1 MTKYKT
7 SLEYEGVE
15 LYVEY
20 YYYKA
25 ESGGMELPSYPD
37 SVEIQDVKVLDTSIS
52 IIFLLLDEQIK
63 DIELIILNQH
73 QQA

>member
-1 MTKYKT
+1 MQKYKT

-37 SVEIQDVKVLDTSIS
+37 SVEIQDVKVLDTSIYNLLS
-52 IIFLLLDEQIK
+52 EEQFKEIGLIIIK
-63 DIELIILNQH
+63 DH
-73 QQA
+73 QA

>member
-25 ESGGMELPSYPD
+25 ESGGFDLPSYPD
-37 SVEIQDVKVLDTSIS
+37 SVEIQDVKVLDTS

-73 QQA
+73 QQ

>member
-37 SVEIQDVKVLDTSIS
+37 SMEFLDVKVLDTSIYN
-52 IIFLLLDEQIK
+52 LLSEEQFKEIG
-63 DIELIILNQH
+63 LIILKDH
-73 QQA
+73 QQ